1 MEEEGEV
8 EKKKNSGMLNQR
20 IQPYLVMCTRNI
32 NDGVMDEKT
41 PAEVER
47 VLMANHA
54 RPESEREVGSM
65 VSWVTKDESHG
76 VRHNSFRGRG
86 DPQGERHRPPED

>member
-54 RPESEREVGSM
+54 RPESERGR
-65 VSWVTKDESHG
+65 KHG
-76 VRHNSFRGRG
+76 KLG
-86 DPQGERHRPPED
+86 DKRRVPWSQT